1 MFTGSCLLALLVLS
15 SPATHVFFILLSTKQ
30 LRFFPSPQRKA
41 LQLPR
46 GSGLGRTALRCQPGV
61 GWLACPPPAVQL
73 EANPSPDL
81 PRAYSGVPLC
91 TDKVNEASLSVSVPG
106 KKKWRR
112 DPPGVMEVRMV
123 PVKPG
128 GREPAPHATATLP
141 QVCNPRAEISLAG
154 LRTSPWFV
162 EPETPSWFFPL
173 SSFSKC
179 LYS

>member
-1 MFTGSCLLALLVLS
+1 MGHLTVLEGTLTEAVPSPSPNPISQCLLFTGSCLLALLVLS

-106 KKKWRR
+106 KKNGEGTHLESWRS
-112 DPPGVMEVRMV
+112 E
-123 PVKPG
+123 
-128 GREPAPHATATLP
+128 
-141 QVCNPRAEISLAG
+141 
-154 LRTSPWFV
+154 W
-162 EPETPSWFFPL
+162 
-173 SSFSKC
+173 C
-179 LYS
+179 L